1 MSTFNSPHKPALDTS
16 QRMARALRNSDVLK
30 DLPGS
35 SAAGGGVV
43 RVRAEW
49 KSTPSGRKVVELWP
63 VEQRPGEE
71 DGKTDAE
78 VESDWWAVTVRVYD
92 DVGEHL
98 CDLAM
103 SEDNTVAALK
113 TRLLSM
119 YPERSSSTPMDY
131 DDAALDERL
140 AKIKMMP
147 PPPRSD
153 GSDASSVE
161 ETLFKLSRNGS
172 ETAAETFGFHNV
184 LGIVR
189 DIVAPVVSDSA
200 SSSSSGEEDE
210 DRFDDVGEVLKLDVV
225 FDDEEDEDEG
235 EKDTLSGKLFGG
247 SHSQVLISYLPTDM
261 QRSFERKLIILQNVF
276 EMYLPAVASWS
287 PSAHLVFAITIAAV
301 FVELL
306 GFALWATIAV
316 SICYARAR
324 SEEDLR
330 RKAEKRN
337 LKLHTKM
344 QQIKSEFE
352 RMKYIA
358 EQVSSGRDMRTLNT
372 FTKSVD
378 LAWANAVMAATYT
391 GFLRDWLEQ
400 KVEKTVS
407 DRLALQTPLIF
418 DSCSVVD
425 FKLSELPPMASA
437 IRVIKSQKLPDG
449 NVALELAISATR
461 AEFGFGIKA
470 KLKLGIP
477 LKIDCAFKAEKLE
490 GRVSV
495 VYTKTAPFAKTVRL
509 SLADVPH
516 TSLNINHN
524 GVDIEKLP
532 GVDLWIRTAIEKLT
546 VTRLLE
552 PNAITYNCDL
562 HWRKHQANARRENGA
577 SKATIVQ

>member
-1 MSTFNSPHKPALDTS
+1 MT
-16 QRMARALRNSDVLK
+16 RALRNSEVLK

-49 KSTPSGRKVVELWP
+49 KSTPSARKVVELWP
-63 VEQRPGEE
+63 VEKRPGEE
-71 DGKTDAE
+71 DGKTDAD

-140 AKIKMMP
+140 AKIKKMP

-153 GSDASSVE
+153 GSDASSIE

-172 ETAAETFGFHNV
+172 ETGAETFGFHNV

-189 DIVAPVVSDSA
+189 DIVAPVVSESS
-200 SSSSSGEEDE
+200 SSSSSGEEDD
-210 DRFDDVGEVLKLDVV
+210 DRFDDGGEILKLDVV
-225 FDDEEDEDEG
+225 FDDEENEDE
-235 EKDTLSGKLFGG
+235 EDSTLSGTLFGG
-247 SHSQVLISYLPTDM
+247 SYSQVLISYLPTDM
-261 QRSFERKLIILQNVF
+261 QRSFERKLIVFQNVL

-287 PSAHLVFAITIAAV
+287 PSAHLVFAITVAAV
-301 FVELL
+301 LVELL

-337 LKLHTKM
+337 LRLHTKM

-378 LAWANAVMAATYT
+378 LAWANAIMAATYT

-407 DRLALQTPLIF
+407 ERLAAQMPLVF

-425 FKLSELPPMASA
+425 FKLSELPPMATA
-437 IRVIKSQKLPDG
+437 IRVIKSQQLPDG
-449 NVALELAISATR
+449 NVVLELAISATR
-461 AEFGFGIKA
+461 TELGFGIKA

-477 LKIDCAFKAEKLE
+477 LEIDVKFKAEKLE
-490 GRVSV
+490 VRISV
-495 VYTKTAPFAKTVRL
+495 VYMKTAPFAKTVRL
-509 SLADVPH
+509 SLADVPQ

-552 PNAITYNCDL
+552 PNAIIYHCDL
-562 HWRKHQANARRENGA
+562 HWRKHQARRENGA
-577 SKATIVQ
+577 SNATTVQ